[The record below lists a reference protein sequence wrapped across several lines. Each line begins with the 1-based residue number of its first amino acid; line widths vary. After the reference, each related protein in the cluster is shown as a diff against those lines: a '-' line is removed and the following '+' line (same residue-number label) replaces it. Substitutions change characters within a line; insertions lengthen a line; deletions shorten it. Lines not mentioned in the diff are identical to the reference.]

1 MQGAGA
7 IDLRLH
13 PMRSVLL
20 RLFGSISSLQL
31 DLVETSASA
40 ALSQLQHCQPDSDG
54 GSGHGQA
61 PG

>member
-1 MQGAGA
+1 
-7 IDLRLH
+7 
-13 PMRSVLL
+13 MRSVLL